1 MADNDGQWERGL
13 IEKLAT
19 EALKEQKRARRW
31 GIFWKLLTFAYI
43 TAVIL
48 LAIDWKG
55 GDSKGG
61 KHTALVEISGVI
73 GPGTDASSEKISGA
87 LQAAFKDKNT
97 QGVVLRIN
105 SPGGSP
111 VQSQSIYDE
120 MKRLRGKYPEIPL
133 YVVVE
138 DLCASGGY
146 YVAAAA
152 DKIYVAKGSLVGSI
166 GVRMDGFGVV
176 GLMEKI
182 GVERR
187 LITAGKNK
195 AMLDPFLPQDEAHKQ
210 IIVGLIGEIHDQFI
224 AAVREGRGKRLKET
238 PDMFSGLIW
247 TGAKSVEVGLADA
260 FGGLDYVAREVIKAE
275 DIVDYTQK
283 DNIAEKFARRFGAD
297 LKGKCFALWGLA
309 FKPNTDDMREAPSRV
324 MIAALL
330 DRGAR
335 IQAYDPVAMEEAGH
349 IYAGRN
355 DVMFTASAM
364 DAVKG
369 ADALVIMTEW
379 KAFRSPDFDG
389 LKRSLKSPVIFDG
402 RNLYDPAVVQGHGL
416 EYYAI
421 GRGRRLEPRGARAND
436 RAA

>member
-13 IEKLAT
+13 IEKLAS

-31 GIFWKLLTFAYI
+31 GIFWKLLTFGYI
-43 TAVIL
+43 TVVIV
-48 LAIDWKG
+48 LALDFKGG

-61 KHTALVEISGVI
+61 KHTALVEIAGVI
-73 GPGTDASSEKISGA
+73 GPGTDASAEKVASA

-120 MKRLRGKYPEIPL
+120 MKRLRLKYPEIPL

-152 DKIYVAKGSLVGSI
+152 DRIYVAKGSIVGSI
-166 GVRMDGFGVV
+166 GVRMDGFGVT
-176 GLMEKI
+176 GLMEKL

-195 AMLDPFLPQDEAHKQ
+195 AMLDPFLPQDESHKQ
-210 IIVGLIGEIHDQFI
+210 IIAGLIGEIHDQFI

-247 TGAKSVEVGLADA
+247 SGAKSVELGLADA
-260 FGGLDYVAREVIKAE
+260 FGGLDFVAREVIKAE

-283 DNIAEKFARRFGAD
+283 DNIAEKFARRFGAGAMGS
-297 LKGKCFALWGLA
+297 LLEFA
-309 FKPNTDDMREAPSRV
+309 
-324 MIAALL
+324 
-330 DRGAR
+330 AR
-335 IQAYDPVAMEEAGH
+335 SG
-349 IYAGRN
+349 
-355 DVMFTASAM
+355 
-364 DAVKG
+364 
-369 ADALVIMTEW
+369 LVI
-379 KAFRSPDFDG
+379 R
-389 LKRSLKSPVIFDG
+389 
-402 RNLYDPAVVQGHGL
+402 
-416 EYYAI
+416 
-421 GRGRRLEPRGARAND
+421 
-436 RAA
+436 

>member
-13 IEKLAT
+13 LEKLAT

-31 GIFWKLLTFAYI
+31 GIFWKVLTFTYI
-43 TAVIL
+43 TVVIV

-61 KHTALVEISGVI
+61 KHTALVEISGII
-73 GPGTDASSEKISGA
+73 GPGTDASAEKVATA

-97 QGVVLRIN
+97 QGVVVRIN

-111 VQSQSIYDE
+111 VQSQGIYDE
-120 MKRLRGKYPEIPL
+120 MKRLRVKYPSIPL

-152 DKIYVAKGSLVGSI
+152 DRIYVAKGSIVGSI
-166 GVRMDGFGVV
+166 GVRMDSFGVV

-195 AMLDPFLPQDEAHKQ
+195 AMLDPFLPEQESHKQ
-210 IIVGLIGEIHDQFI
+210 IITGLIGEIHDQFI

-247 TGAKSVEVGLADA
+247 SGAKSIELGLADA
-260 FGGLDYVAREVIKAE
+260 LGGLDYVAREVIKAE

-283 DNIAEKFARRFGAD
+283 ENLAEKVARRFGAGAMGS
-297 LKGKCFALWGLA
+297 LLEFATRSGLA
-309 FKPNTDDMREAPSRV
+309 
-324 MIAALL
+324 I
-330 DRGAR
+330 
-335 IQAYDPVAMEEAGH
+335 H
-349 IYAGRN
+349 
-355 DVMFTASAM
+355 
-364 DAVKG
+364 
-369 ADALVIMTEW
+369 
-379 KAFRSPDFDG
+379 
-389 LKRSLKSPVIFDG
+389 
-402 RNLYDPAVVQGHGL
+402 
-416 EYYAI
+416 
-421 GRGRRLEPRGARAND
+421 
-436 RAA
+436 